1 MRWRRALGRAVGI
14 ASLGIGVG
22 GCAALP
28 LAVVAGSLMDAGG
41 GVIVKTGT
49 EYTASGTVRRTFNL
63 PVDQVH
69 SAVLE
74 TFTRAQVVVT
84 RDQASP
90 KRQVIVATT
99 QHRKVYVELLP
110 LTPMLTTLELDV
122 KRNVLSS
129 DKATA
134 SELLAETEQVVA
146 ERAMLAMAPEPSSDT
161 TVSTATAQ
169 QRRAPTR
176 RRSRAR

>member
-1 MRWRRALGRAVGI
+1 MSLAV
-14 ASLGIGVG
+14 GVG

-28 LAVVAGSLMDAGG
+28 LAVVAGSLMEAGG

-49 EYTASGTVRRTFNL
+49 EYTASGAVRRTFNL
-63 PVDQVH
+63 PIEQVH
-69 SAVLE
+69 AAVLE
-74 TFTRAQVVVT
+74 SFTRAQVVVT

-90 KRQVIVATT
+90 KRQVIVAST

-110 LTPMLTTLELDV
+110 LTPILTTLELDV
-122 KRNVLSS
+122 KRNVLAS

-146 ERAMLAMAPEPSSDT
+146 ERSVLAMAPELSSET
-161 TVSTATAQ
+161 TVSAATSQ
-169 QRRAPTR
+169 QRCAPAH
-176 RRSRAR
+176 RRSRAH